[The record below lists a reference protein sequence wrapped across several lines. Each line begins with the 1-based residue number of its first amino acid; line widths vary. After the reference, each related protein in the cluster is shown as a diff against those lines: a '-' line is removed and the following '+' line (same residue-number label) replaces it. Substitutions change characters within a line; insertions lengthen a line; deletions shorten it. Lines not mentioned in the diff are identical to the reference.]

1 MKRLYLVFLLIFT
14 SLLFSCKKYIQQ
26 QEQKAALAIITNGV
40 WYVQLYQQNDSN
52 ITASF
57 SGYLF
62 KFDATGIVTGTKDTV
77 SVKGVWSTNIAAKAV
92 ITNFPTAAVPVKYLN
107 ETWKI
112 TDSYTDSVVAT
123 SKDTT
128 NNTSNILHLKKQ

>member
-1 MKRLYLVFLLIFT
+1 MKRLYPILIFV
-14 SLLFSCKKYIQQ
+14 SLFFSCKKYIQQ
-26 QEQKAALAIITNGV
+26 QEEKAALAIITNGV

-62 KFDATGIVTGTKDTV
+62 KFDANGIVTGTKDTV
-77 SVKGVWSTNIAAKAV
+77 SVKGAWSTDIAARSV
-92 ITNFPTAAVPVKYLN
+92 ITNFPTAVAPVKYLN

-112 TDSYTDSVVAT
+112 TDSYTDSVAAT

>member
-1 MKRLYLVFLLIFT
+1 MKPRYPIVLLIFVP
-14 SLLFSCKKYIQQ
+14 LFFSCKKLIQQ
-26 QEQKAALAIITNGV
+26 QEEKVALSIITNGS
-40 WYVQLYQQNDSN
+40 WYVQFYQQNDSD

-62 KFDATGIVTGTKDTV
+62 KFDANGIVTGSKDTA
-77 SVKGVWSTNIAAKAV
+77 SSKGVWSTDIAARTI
-92 ITNFPTAAVPVKYLN
+92 ITNFPTAVPPVKYLN

-112 TDSYTDSVVAT
+112 TDSYSDSVVAT

>member
-1 MKRLYLVFLLIFT
+1 MKRRYPIFLLVLVSSF
-14 SLLFSCKKYIQQ
+14 LSCKKYIQQ
-26 QEQKAALAIITNGV
+26 QEEKAALSIMTNGL

-62 KFDATGIVTGTKDTV
+62 KFDGSGIVTGTRDGISIPGT
-77 SVKGVWSTNIAAKAV
+77 WSTNITARSIV
-92 ITNFPTAAVPVKYLN
+92 TNFPAAAAPVSYLN

-112 TDSYTDSVVAT
+112 TDSYTDSVVA
-123 SKDTT
+123 SSNDTV
-128 NNTSNILHLKKQ
+128 NNSSNILHLRKQ

>member
-1 MKRLYLVFLLIFT
+1 MKPRYPFFLLIFIC
-14 SLLFSCKKYIQQ
+14 SLISCKKFIQQ
-26 QEQKAALAIITNGV
+26 QEEKAALAIITNGF
-40 WYVQLYQQNDSN
+40 WYIQHYQQNDSD

-62 KFDATGIVTGTKDTV
+62 KFDANGMVTGAKDTV
-77 SVKGVWSTNIAAKAV
+77 SVKGTWSTNIAARAI
-92 ITNFPTAAVPVKYLN
+92 ITNFPTAVPPVMYLN

-123 SKDTT
+123 SKDTL

>member
-1 MKRLYLVFLLIFT
+1 MKRLYLVILLIFT

-62 KFDATGIVTGTKDTV
+62 KFDANGTVTGTKDTV
-77 SVKGVWSTNIAAKAV
+77 SVKGAWSTDIAARAV
-92 ITNFPTAAVPVKYLN
+92 ITNFPTAVPPVKYLN